1 MILAGASDPI
11 QVRKS
16 RRRVSY
22 AARRVACDQLTY
34 SGVNAS
40 KWACAKDVVSREYG
54 IRIDSDRGEA
64 SKRGFTLRWA
74 YEAGDQT
81 LWIQCSKKPFLIPC
95 GVVNDR
101 IKDAAGRCGLA

>member
-1 MILAGASDPI
+1 M
-11 QVRKS
+11 
-16 RRRVSY
+16 
-22 AARRVACDQLTY
+22 ACDPLTY

-64 SKRGFTLRWA
+64 SKRGFTLKWT
-74 YEAGDQT
+74 YEAGEQT
-81 LWIQCSKKPFLIPC
+81 LQIECSKKPFLVPC

-101 IKDAAGRCGLA
+101 INAAADKCGIAAESG